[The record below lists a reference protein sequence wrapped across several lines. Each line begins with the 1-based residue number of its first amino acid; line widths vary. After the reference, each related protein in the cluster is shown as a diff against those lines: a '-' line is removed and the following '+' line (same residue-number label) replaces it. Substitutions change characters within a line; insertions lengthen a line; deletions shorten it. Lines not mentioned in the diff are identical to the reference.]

1 MRHLLVSLLASS
13 SLAVTSCVLESKSLG
28 DAAVTNGT
36 MDESSTASSDD
47 LGDELG
53 MDDIPSFEGEAEFVV
68 VSHACGDFSSAS
80 GGGEAGG
87 EIIELCGKTNPDT
100 GAMSI
105 RARKYDGSSFGD
117 RPYQV
122 RVSSPADDPCAGR
135 WNFVVATTEPL
146 GIGTPTLTF
155 TFPSQWFSEQTHQ
168 SYCVTASVQPGDIG
182 YDPNNPQQQAWWWS
196 GKVTVMRTDPG

>member
-1 MRHLLVSLLASS
+1 MRRLLVSFLASS
-13 SLAVTSCVLESKSLG
+13 SLAITSCVLESKSLG

-36 MDESSTASSDD
+36 MDESSTAST
-47 LGDELG
+47 DESG
-53 MDDIPSFEGEAEFVV
+53 DDIPSFEGEAEFVV
-68 VSHACGDFSSAS
+68 VSHACGEFSSAS
-80 GGGEAGG
+80 GYGEAGG

-135 WNFVVATTEPL
+135 WNFVVATTDPY